1 MQPLTSFIMRHKVWL
16 AVAIGAAA
24 LAPAVVRIAD
34 LSGGAADAQPATVHP
49 AASKPAP
56 KPAKVAAQSPIKMDA
71 GYAVKRVLN
80 VPEPM
85 RIGDYVWNEAGAPKT
100 GRIVITVDLAAGVMS
115 VFRDGYEIGAAA
127 IMYGADDHPTPL
139 GVFAISQKDATHVS
153 NLYDAPMP
161 YMMRLT
167 NDGVT
172 IHGSHMRR
180 DGATH
185 GCVAVPVDFAKL
197 AFGQAKLG
205 DTVIVTKGETL
216 DVGQAIKA
224 AG

>member
-1 MQPLTSFIMRHKVWL
+1 MQRLTSFIIRHKVGL
-16 AVAIGAAA
+16 AIAVGVAA

-34 LSGGAADAQPATVHP
+34 IGGGVADAQPAAVH
-49 AASKPAP
+49 PAP
-56 KPAKVAAQSPIKMDA
+56 KPVAKPVKVAAQSPIRADT
-71 GYAVKRVLN
+71 GYAVKRVLD

-85 RIGDYVWNEAGAPKT
+85 KIGDYVWNEDGAPRT

-161 YMMRLT
+161 FMMRLT

-185 GCVAVPVDFAKL
+185 GCVAVPVEFAKL